1 MRRSLEILVADDDR
15 DVAESLSEI
24 LDMAGHKVHLAFHA
38 EQASELLRRYEFNT
52 VFLNV
57 KLPGMNSIQS
67 FAALRKIKPDGKV
80 VMMTGHTIVQLAAQ
94 ASAGGVAK
102 VLDAP
107 FTMEAMAE
115 ELEDLGP
122 GGILMIDSAAPD
134 FGAALQSALAEH
146 DKRLGIAR
154 SAEDP
159 QGILESGGCDVLL
172 LDTRR
177 PVIRDLETYLDLK
190 ERGHVVPTVL
200 VGRYARVESTGARAG
215 EDLANTE
222 VFFKP
227 FDPAQVLKLLDGIA
241 EVPPPTVAPQPE
253 APVPLDEST
262 PPSFEEE
269 TEAANDFAGPEPA
282 ARESLVLPEKAAGQD
297 LVSELPLATD
307 LAIEESEASDHDI
320 WGSNQNHD
328 CHTRQ
333 VESGLSDK
341 ERDLAEQP
349 QVPDPVP
356 MDEPWEAERDF
367 SERLAEPA
375 MAGEEQ
381 PAETPDVFE
390 SAPPFV
396 DDLPAHGFSQRP
408 LEAPEAAGVQEP
420 DAVSDI
426 EEPEPVWDL
435 PSEREAESVAV
446 SEHTHSAEGEEP
458 EEQAPPLEADPAQQE
473 TELAAPVGDTCQ
485 GGAEPSEPEPARPEL
500 AAEHRPAGQAVSPA
514 GKGSAPGEQTKLGA
528 TSGET
533 GVLVVDDDE
542 DMAEGLAEV
551 LQDCGLAVKVA
562 HTREE
567 AEEAIETFDAQI
579 ALVDI
584 QLGKNSGLE
593 LIASL
598 KERCPDLI
606 VVMVTAKTDQQS
618 AVTALRQGAFDYLN
632 KPLHPHELLT
642 SLDRCFGELRKRTE
656 AAAKARGTQAGLGDF
671 DDTASEF
678 LSKLSHQL
686 RTPLNAVVGF
696 SEILSEQMLGP
707 LGSTQYLDYAQDINE
722 AGKLLMTVI
731 EDFAGIDKSATGKV
745 ELNEEQ
751 VDLARVIF
759 HCLDLIQPAVDAGEL
774 TVEIELAEIPLLLR
788 GDRHKLTQVMLSLMT
803 NAVKFTPKQGKIH
816 FTQGRDSSGAIV
828 IEVKDNGIG
837 IAEEVISQALSS
849 VIESD
854 GDLDPDYEGGGLGL
868 PLVTSMVELHG
879 GELALDSEVGVG
891 TTATLRL
898 PAERGI
904 AVKRRAAV

>member
-38 EQASELLRRYEFNT
+38 EQASELLRRYEFST

-67 FAALRKIKPDGKV
+67 FAALHKIKPDGKV

-107 FTMEAMAE
+107 FTMEAVAE

-122 GGILMIDSAAPD
+122 EGILLIDGATSD
-134 FGAALQSALAEH
+134 FGATLQSALAEH

-154 SAEDP
+154 SAEDAH
-159 QGILESGGCDVLL
+159 GILLESGGCDVLL
-172 LDTRR
+172 LDTQR

-200 VGRYARVESTGARAG
+200 VGRYARVESTGAQAG

-227 FDPAQVLKLLDGIA
+227 FDPAQILKLLDGIA
-241 EVPPPTVAPQPE
+241 EAPPPTA
-253 APVPLDEST
+253 PLDENAPS
-262 PPSFEEE
+262 SFEEG
-269 TEAANDFAGPEPA
+269 TEAANVSAGAEPA
-282 ARESLVLPEKAAGQD
+282 ASDSPVLPENAAGQD
-297 LVSELPLATD
+297 LKSEPALAAD
-307 LAIEESEASDHDI
+307 LAVEEPKASDHGI
-320 WGSNQNHD
+320 WRSSEGHG
-328 CHTRQ
+328 HELHK
-333 VESGLSDK
+333 VESDLSDGPSDQ
-341 ERDLAEQP
+341 EADLTDQP
-349 QVPDPVP
+349 QSPDPAP
-356 MDEPWEAERDF
+356 MEESWEAEPDS
-367 SERLAEPA
+367 SERVAEPA
-375 MAGEEQ
+375 MPDEEQ
-381 PAETPDVFE
+381 PAETVDVFE
-390 SAPPFV
+390 SAPPFLN
-396 DDLPAHGFSQRP
+396 DLPAHGFSQRLP
-408 LEAPEAAGVQEP
+408 EAPEAAGVQKSNV
-420 DAVSDI
+420 VSDI
-426 EEPEPVWDL
+426 EEPTPIWGL
-435 PSEREAESVAV
+435 PSEREPETITI
-446 SEHTHSAEGEEP
+446 SEHADSPEVEEP
-458 EEQAPPLEADPAQQE
+458 KDEAPCFEADPTQQK
-473 TELAAPVGDTCQ
+473 TESP
-485 GGAEPSEPEPARPEL
+485 EPEPTRPEL
-500 AAEHRPAGQAVSPA
+500 AAEHRPAGQAVPPA
-514 GKGSAPGEQTKLGA
+514 GKGSAPGEQTKLDA

-551 LQDCGLAVKVA
+551 LQDCGLVVKVA

-567 AEEAIETFDAQI
+567 AEEAIQTFDAQI

-598 KERCPDLI
+598 KGRHPDLI

-632 KPLHPHELLT
+632 KPLHPQELLT

-656 AAAKARGTQAGLGDF
+656 AAARAKGTQAGLGDF

-707 LGSTQYLDYAQDINE
+707 LGSTQYLDYAHDINE
-722 AGKLLMTVI
+722 AGRLLMTVI

-745 ELNEEQ
+745 EINEEE
-751 VDLARVIF
+751 VDLARIIF
-759 HCLDLIQPAVDAGEL
+759 HCLDLIQPAIDAGEL
-774 TVEIELAEIPLLLR
+774 TVEIELAEIPMILR
-788 GDRHKLTQVMLSLMT
+788 GDRHKLTQVMLSLLA
-803 NAVKFTPKQGKIH
+803 NAVKFTPKQGKIQ
-816 FTQGRDSSGAIV
+816 FTQGRDPSGAIV

-837 IAEEVISQALSS
+837 IAEEVISLALSS

-898 PAERGI
+898 PAERSI

>member
-1 MRRSLEILVADDDR
+1 
-15 DVAESLSEI
+15 
-24 LDMAGHKVHLAFHA
+24 
-38 EQASELLRRYEFNT
+38 LRPCRE
-52 VFLNV
+52 
-57 KLPGMNSIQS
+57 G
-67 FAALRKIKPDGKV
+67 
-80 VMMTGHTIVQLAAQ
+80 
-94 ASAGGVAK
+94 
-102 VLDAP
+102 
-107 FTMEAMAE
+107 
-115 ELEDLGP
+115 
-122 GGILMIDSAAPD
+122 
-134 FGAALQSALAEH
+134 
-146 DKRLGIAR
+146 
-154 SAEDP
+154 
-159 QGILESGGCDVLL
+159 
-172 LDTRR
+172 R
-177 PVIRDLETYLDLK
+177 P
-190 ERGHVVPTVL
+190 
-200 VGRYARVESTGARAG
+200 
-215 EDLANTE
+215 
-222 VFFKP
+222 
-227 FDPAQVLKLLDGIA
+227 
-241 EVPPPTVAPQPE
+241 
-253 APVPLDEST
+253 
-262 PPSFEEE
+262 
-269 TEAANDFAGPEPA
+269 
-282 ARESLVLPEKAAGQD
+282 
-297 LVSELPLATD
+297 
-307 LAIEESEASDHDI
+307 
-320 WGSNQNHD
+320 
-328 CHTRQ
+328 
-333 VESGLSDK
+333 
-341 ERDLAEQP
+341 
-349 QVPDPVP
+349 
-356 MDEPWEAERDF
+356 
-367 SERLAEPA
+367 
-375 MAGEEQ
+375 
-381 PAETPDVFE
+381 
-390 SAPPFV
+390 
-396 DDLPAHGFSQRP
+396 
-408 LEAPEAAGVQEP
+408 
-420 DAVSDI
+420 
-426 EEPEPVWDL
+426 
-435 PSEREAESVAV
+435 
-446 SEHTHSAEGEEP
+446 
-458 EEQAPPLEADPAQQE
+458 
-473 TELAAPVGDTCQ
+473 
-485 GGAEPSEPEPARPEL
+485 
-500 AAEHRPAGQAVSPA
+500 
-514 GKGSAPGEQTKLGA
+514 
-528 TSGET
+528 
-533 GVLVVDDDE
+533 
-542 DMAEGLAEV
+542 
-551 LQDCGLAVKVA
+551 
-562 HTREE
+562 
-567 AEEAIETFDAQI
+567 FDAQI

-751 VDLARVIF
+751 VDLARIIF